1 MCVFG
6 FVRRG
11 YLKDK
16 FTNTQN
22 FLSTQPRKKYA
33 RRNGNDAGNQREKG
47 KKNNLNII
55 YGDTLHFFSVVFG
68 EERKCSSSRRS
79 CCYQETQQ
87 EKRKTFRP
95 FMKSLAFTYSST
107 NNSSLTC
114 PYIREKS
121 LSGRF

>member
-22 FLSTQPRKKYA
+22 FLSTQPGKKYA

-55 YGDTLHFFSVVFG
+55 YDDTLHFFCCIRRRKKENVPLVDGAVVI
-68 EERKCSSSRRS
+68 RRHN
-79 CCYQETQQ
+79 
-87 EKRKTFRP
+87 KKKAKTFRP
-95 FMKSLAFTYSST
+95 FIKSLAFTYSSS
-107 NNSSLTC
+107 NNSSL
-114 PYIREKS
+114 PV
-121 LSGRF
+121 